1 MANVMIWE
9 MTCRISVT
17 RPPPYAYPLTVECD
31 QHRGRLP
38 DPPPSRVSR
47 DAKEDRKASHNS
59 KADPE
64 LPEVARGAPDHAEGL
79 VLLFALV
86 LDALWERAALVAGVV
101 DRAAARR
108 RDLHD
113 AELAAASEAIGYD
126 DLLVDDVRVL
136 RDKPGKAAGMST
148 YSSWMRDWS
157 RRWRQTSRGAERRGC
172 SEWEKEN

>member
-17 RPPPYAYPLTVECD
+17 RPPPHAYRLTVERD
-31 QHRGRLP
+31 QHRSRLP
-38 DPPPSRVSR
+38 DPPPTRVSR
-47 DAKEDRKASHNS
+47 DAKEDRKASHDG

-64 LPEVARGAPDHAEGL
+64 LPEVARGAPDHAERL

-113 AELAAASEAIGYD
+113 AELAAASEAIGHD
-126 DLLVDDVRVL
+126 DLLVDDVRRL
-136 RDKPGKAAGMST
+136 RDEPAKAIRVST
-148 YSSWMRDWS
+148 YTTLSEGR
-157 RRWRQTSRGAERRGC
+157 RQTSRGAGRRRC
-172 SEWEKEN
+172 SGGKNAV